1 MDAGFPKRSCSNE
14 KPDHDP
20 VQFDRIVVCIW
31 RLHQGTGPGAKRA
44 YPRSTNKQPTGN
56 IAPSGWLAIAVAT
69 VPFYLKRTLLLGQ
82 HDYII
87 WLTADYSARIISLI
101 GVVMARR
108 SSLFTPARPSAGILT
123 SVLIFGALLAA
134 EFSLYAI
141 VYPVLRVHFNY
152 FELWR
157 FPSIPN
163 PLVRNF
169 DLTFGL
175 LLVAVSEESVFRGLL
190 FALFERWRLKPLS
203 IIVLSSA
210 AFALIHLTS
219 GTASTPMRFYMGCFM
234 GQLIGGRGGW
244 PCVSPPITYLTCTFL
259 VSDVSHEYRSDA
271 PCLARRMG

>member
-1 MDAGFPKRSCSNE
+1 
-14 KPDHDP
+14 
-20 VQFDRIVVCIW
+20 V
-31 RLHQGTGPGAKRA
+31 
-44 YPRSTNKQPTGN
+44 TNKQPTGS
-56 IAPSGWLAIAVAT
+56 IAPSGWLAIAVAI
-69 VPFYLKRTLLLGQ
+69 VPFYLKRALLLGQ

-108 SSLFTPARPSAGILT
+108 SGLFTPVRPSAGILT
-123 SVLIFGALLAA
+123 SVLAFIALLAA
-134 EFSLYAI
+134 EFSLQAF
-141 VYPVLRVHFNY
+141 VYPVLRAHFNY

-190 FALFERWRLKPLS
+190 FALFERWRLKPLA

-219 GTASTPMRFYMGCFM
+219 GTASTLNAFLYGLLYGAAYWWTRRLAVC
-234 GQLIGGRGGW
+234 IA
-244 PCVSPPITYLTCTFL
+244 SHYLLDLYIF
-259 VSDVSHEYRSDA
+259 A
-271 PCLARRMG
+271 Q

>member
-1 MDAGFPKRSCSNE
+1 MPARGDVSIPS
-14 KPDHDP
+14 
-20 VQFDRIVVCIW
+20 V
-31 RLHQGTGPGAKRA
+31 
-44 YPRSTNKQPTGN
+44 TNKQPTGS

-69 VPFYLKRTLLLGQ
+69 VPFYLKRALLLGQ

-101 GVVMARR
+101 GVAMARR
-108 SSLFTPARPSAGILT
+108 SGLFTPARPSAGIFT
-123 SVLIFGALLAA
+123 SILIFIGLLAA
-134 EFSLYAI
+134 EFYLHAF
-141 VYPVLRVHFNY
+141 VYPVLRAHFNY

-190 FALFERWRLKPLS
+190 FALFERWRLKPLA

-219 GTASTPMRFYMGCFM
+219 GTASTLNAFLYGLLYGAAYWRTRRLAVC
-234 GQLIGGRGGW
+234 IA
-244 PCVSPPITYLTCTFL
+244 SHYLLDLYIF
-259 VSDVSHEYRSDA
+259 A
-271 PCLARRMG
+271 Q

>member
-1 MDAGFPKRSCSNE
+1 M
-14 KPDHDP
+14 
-20 VQFDRIVVCIW
+20 
-31 RLHQGTGPGAKRA
+31 
-44 YPRSTNKQPTGN
+44 TNKQPTGS
-56 IAPSGWLAIAVAT
+56 IAPSGWLAIAVAI
-69 VPFYLKRTLLLGQ
+69 VPFYLKRALLLGQ

-108 SSLFTPARPSAGILT
+108 SGLFTPVRPSAGILT
-123 SVLIFGALLAA
+123 SVLAFIALLAA
-134 EFSLYAI
+134 EFSLQAF
-141 VYPVLRVHFNY
+141 VYPVLRAHFNY

-190 FALFERWRLKPLS
+190 FALFERWRLKPLA

-219 GTASTPMRFYMGCFM
+219 GTASTLNAFLYGLLYGAAYWWTRRLAVC
-234 GQLIGGRGGW
+234 IA
-244 PCVSPPITYLTCTFL
+244 SHYLLDLYIF
-259 VSDVSHEYRSDA
+259 A
-271 PCLARRMG
+271 Q